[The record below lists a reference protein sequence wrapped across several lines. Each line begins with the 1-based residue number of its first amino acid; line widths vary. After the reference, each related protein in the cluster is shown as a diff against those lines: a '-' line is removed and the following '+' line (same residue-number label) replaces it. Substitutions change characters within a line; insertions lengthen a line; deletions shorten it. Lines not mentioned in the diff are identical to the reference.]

1 MLTSGELVLGLLNG
15 LAGGML
21 IFLAAVGL
29 TMIFG
34 VLNVLNFAHGSL
46 YMLGAYFTWIL
57 YSPELYGGTLGM
69 FAGNFWLSVLVAIV
83 LVAIVGGFIEI
94 VLIRRIYDHSHIYQL
109 LLTFALVLMID
120 NGVRILWGTEF
131 RSISVPGGLGGRV
144 PVLGQSIP
152 KYNVFLIVTG
162 LVVGVAL
169 WLALDRTKTGKR
181 IRAAAEDRETT
192 SAMGINVPV
201 LYTGVF
207 IFGSALAALGGA
219 LSAPYSAVSPVMGE
233 NIIIEAFIVVIIGG
247 LGSLSGAFVISLA
260 IGVLD
265 GLLFYTFPSLQS
277 VAPYLMMI
285 AVLLVRPSGLFGGRD
300 I

>member
-1 MLTSGELVLGLLNG
+1 
-15 LAGGML
+15 
-21 IFLAAVGL
+21 
-29 TMIFG
+29 
-34 VLNVLNFAHGSL
+34 
-46 YMLGAYFTWIL
+46 
-57 YSPELYGGTLGM
+57 
-69 FAGNFWLSVLVAIV
+69 
-83 LVAIVGGFIEI
+83 
-94 VLIRRIYDHSHIYQL
+94 
-109 LLTFALVLMID
+109 
-120 NGVRILWGTEF
+120 
-131 RSISVPGGLGGRV
+131 
-144 PVLGQSIP
+144 
-152 KYNVFLIVTG
+152 
-162 LVVGVAL
+162 
-169 WLALDRTKTGKR
+169 
-181 IRAAAEDRETT
+181 
-192 SAMGINVPV
+192 MGINVPV